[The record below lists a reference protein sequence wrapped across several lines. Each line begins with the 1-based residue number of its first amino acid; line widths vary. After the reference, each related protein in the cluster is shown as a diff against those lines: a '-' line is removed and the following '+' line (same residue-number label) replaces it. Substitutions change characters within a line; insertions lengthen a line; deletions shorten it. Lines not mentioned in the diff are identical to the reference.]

1 MDNLLKYMEEHQ
13 KELLEDIRRIV
24 ESDSPSLNK
33 ELTDLCGERISDL
46 LEQRLGQRPEVI
58 PEKAYGDHLKLEFG
72 EGEERILI
80 LSHFDTVWE
89 PDELVYKVEGD
100 LAYGPGI
107 LDMKGGLVQAIW
119 ALKAIRDLD
128 LPLQKKIVFLFTSE
142 EEVSSPVSRHL
153 IQREAEG
160 CSYALVTEPPV
171 VGSGALKTARKG
183 SARYTIRFTGKSAH
197 AGNNHHEGASAIRA
211 ASRAVEYLE
220 LQTDYKLGTTVN
232 VGLFK
237 GGGKLNVVSDRAEI
251 GVDVRA
257 STNAELERI
266 DALIKALEP
275 FLEGTELT
283 VEGGI
288 SRPPME
294 RTEQTARLFELAQAA
309 GKEIGLEL
317 TEESVGGGS
326 DGNLTA
332 AMGIPTLD
340 GLGAYGLGIH
350 ARNEQITISE
360 LPKRAALFAKLL
372 VSL

>member
-1 MDNLLKYMEEHQ
+1 M
-13 KELLEDIRRIV
+13 
-24 ESDSPSLNK
+24 
-33 ELTDLCGERISDL
+33 
-46 LEQRLGQRPEVI
+46 
-58 PEKAYGDHLKLEFG
+58 
-72 EGEERILI
+72 
-80 LSHFDTVWE
+80 
-89 PDELVYKVEGD
+89 
-100 LAYGPGI
+100 
-107 LDMKGGLVQAIW
+107 
-119 ALKAIRDLD
+119 
-128 LPLQKKIVFLFTSE
+128 
-142 EEVSSPVSRHL
+142 
-153 IQREAEG
+153 
-160 CSYALVTEPPV
+160 
-171 VGSGALKTARKG
+171 
-183 SARYTIRFTGKSAH
+183 
-197 AGNNHHEGASAIRA
+197 
-211 ASRAVEYLE
+211 
-220 LQTDYKLGTTVN
+220 
-232 VGLFK
+232 
-237 GGGKLNVVSDRAEI
+237 NVVSDRAEI